1 MNDNIPVL
9 IIEDEEAH
17 AEALAEA
24 LEREGYEITISTSGE
39 EGLDIFRMGD
49 PHVVVTDLKL
59 GGAVDGL
66 NVLDEIISSNRSCE
80 VILIT
85 AHSSIDTCK
94 EALRQGAYDYIEKP
108 IDLDHLRTVVQRAAQ
123 KVQLIRENHRL
134 QSRLEDKFNFRGV
147 VGESA
152 KMLRV
157 LDKLRRASGADVT
170 VLLQGESGVG
180 KEIFAEAIHYNSP
193 RKSEPFVPVNC
204 AGLSATLLESELFGH
219 VQGAFTGAVSDRK
232 GFFAMADG
240 GTLFLDEI
248 GDMPLTMQ
256 AKLLRVLED
265 QIVVPVGS
273 TKGTKVDVRII
284 SATNQDLEKMI
295 EEQKFRQDLYF
306 RIRGVNIEIPPLRER
321 REDIALLLSHFL
333 DEFARSE
340 DRQVRGFTPAAMR
353 ILKNY
358 DWPGNVRELRN
369 CVKTMVVLAESEML
383 DISDLPMEI
392 HQTSDSQEEIAG
404 LAGVNLNELEKTA
417 IRRTLE
423 MVNGNR
429 EMAAKML
436 GIGERTLYRKIKEY
450 GIPN

>member
-1 MNDNIPVL
+1 MNNNIPVL

-39 EGLDIFRMGD
+39 EGLDIFRLGD

-59 GGAVDGL
+59 GGAIDGL
-66 NVLDEIISSNRSCE
+66 KVLDEVISSDRLCE

-108 IDLDHLRTVVQRAAQ
+108 IDLDHLRVVVQRAGQ

-134 QSRLEDKFNFRGV
+134 QSRLEEKFDFRGV
-147 VGESA
+147 VGESP

-157 LDKLRRASGADVT
+157 LDKLRRASGSDVT

-193 RKSEPFVPVNC
+193 RKSDPFVPVNC
-204 AGLSATLLESELFGH
+204 AGLSDTLLESELFGH

-321 REDIALLLSHFL
+321 REDIALLLGHFL

-340 DRQVRGFTPAAMR
+340 DRQVRGFTPAATR

-358 DWPGNVRELRN
+358 DWPGNIRELRN

-392 HQTSDSQEEIAG
+392 HQAGDNQEEIAG